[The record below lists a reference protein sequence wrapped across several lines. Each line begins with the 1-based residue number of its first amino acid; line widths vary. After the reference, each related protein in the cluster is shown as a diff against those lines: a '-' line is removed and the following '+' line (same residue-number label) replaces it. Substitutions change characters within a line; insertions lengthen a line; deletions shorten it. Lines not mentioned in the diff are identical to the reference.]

1 MDKESH
7 SPEKFN
13 SPEKYENEDAED
25 ASAVGP
31 IFLTLFV
38 LTVIGGLIYLPF
50 YMEQDPMLEILNSGQ
65 WWVSNVGEYHPLIL
79 HLPIGI
85 VFLTLVMEVC
95 CWFSFGKYR
104 PRTAVA
110 LFLAFIT
117 GIIACVTG
125 VFDLSV
131 EGWKAEEWDDDMFKH
146 MWVGIGFVGVLGFA
160 FLAKLWG
167 SRSGLRGPVYG
178 TLLIVAGGAM
188 GYGAHFGGLAT
199 HGSDPVENT
208 WSGLTENVEIFKQWA
223 GDDDSE
229 GEEPASTGKKL
240 AKDRLAFAEVVYPI
254 MDEKCLYCHSE
265 EAGKSK
271 GGLLMD
277 TYENLLIGGDSL
289 DGDEYRTL
297 VPGDPKQ
304 SYMIEVMVLPKDDD
318 MHMPPPKKKQ
328 MEEHEIK
335 LLTWWVDNIPNTET
349 LEDKT
354 LEEMGA
360 PPEIVEAA
368 EMLVSPEERQQ
379 IEEAAEA
386 AKAKVEQEKV
396 AKREALQNAL
406 DTLKQDPA
414 FKTSLNY
421 SSQDSN
427 DLEFTAVSL
436 RGKLDDTTFLKL
448 ASVSTYLTS
457 VKLGSASITEETL
470 AAELPKMKNL
480 IKLDLSQTQVGDT
493 ALDAVAQLESLE
505 WLNLYGTKVTDAGL
519 MKLKGLGNLQ
529 KIYLWQTKAT
539 AEGAKALN
547 AELPSVEV
555 IFGVK

>member
-1 MDKESH
+1 
-7 SPEKFN
+7 
-13 SPEKYENEDAED
+13 
-25 ASAVGP
+25 
-31 IFLTLFV
+31 
-38 LTVIGGLIYLPF
+38 
-50 YMEQDPMLEILNSGQ
+50 
-65 WWVSNVGEYHPLIL
+65 
-79 HLPIGI
+79 
-85 VFLTLVMEVC
+85 
-95 CWFSFGKYR
+95 
-104 PRTAVA
+104 
-110 LFLAFIT
+110 
-117 GIIACVTG
+117 
-125 VFDLSV
+125 
-131 EGWKAEEWDDDMFKH
+131 
-146 MWVGIGFVGVLGFA
+146 
-160 FLAKLWG
+160 
-167 SRSGLRGPVYG
+167 
-178 TLLIVAGGAM
+178 
-188 GYGAHFGGLAT
+188 
-199 HGSDPVENT
+199 
-208 WSGLTENVEIFKQWA
+208 
-223 GDDDSE
+223 
-229 GEEPASTGKKL
+229 
-240 AKDRLAFAEVVYPI
+240 
-254 MDEKCLYCHSE
+254 
-265 EAGKSK
+265 
-271 GGLLMD
+271 MD

-297 VPGDPKQ
+297 VPGDSKQ